1 MGRQLRECP
10 QVVDGLEPVDLLA
23 NPAQPSQP
31 NGKSVKPTHQERSQS
46 RTAKTYASEGPVS
59 VPSLTV
65 RLGLLSTARIN
76 GEILQAAAGS
86 DAVEVVAVASRERP
100 RAEAYAR
107 EHGLERAHGSY
118 EELVADPEVDA
129 IYNSLPNSM
138 HIPWSFR
145 ALEAGKH
152 VLCEKPLDR
161 RPAEIERV
169 FELAESRGLVFAE
182 AFMYR
187 HHPQTARVAELVRG
201 GAIGRLRAVRAVFA
215 FRLSD
220 SANIRMRPELDGGA
234 LMDLGSYCVSGARLL
249 AGEPERC
256 SGEQILAET
265 GVDAAFHGTLRFP
278 GDVVAQFEAS
288 FLAPFAQRLEA
299 IGEEGVIEVGAP
311 WLQNRAGDVLLR
323 RGEEADRVE
332 IPTANAYGCE
342 LADFAAA
349 VRGEDEPLL
358 GRSDA
363 LGQAKAIDA
372 LYRAAE
378 EGRAVT
384 L

>member
-1 MGRQLRECP
+1 
-10 QVVDGLEPVDLLA
+10 
-23 NPAQPSQP
+23 
-31 NGKSVKPTHQERSQS
+31 
-46 RTAKTYASEGPVS
+46 
-59 VPSLTV
+59 LTV

-187 HHPQTARVAELVRG
+187 HHPQTARVAELVRE

-220 SANIRMRPELDGGA
+220 SADIRMRPELDGGA

-288 FLAPFAQRLEA
+288 FFAPFAQRLEA

-323 RGEEADRVE
+323 RGEEAERVE